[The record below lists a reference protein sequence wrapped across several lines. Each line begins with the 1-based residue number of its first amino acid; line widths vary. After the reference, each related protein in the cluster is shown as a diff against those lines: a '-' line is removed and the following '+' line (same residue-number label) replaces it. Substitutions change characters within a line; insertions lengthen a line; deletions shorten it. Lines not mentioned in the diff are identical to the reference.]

1 MILKEDVIQ
10 FFDSYAPRWDQ
21 EMIKCDRKI
30 NLILDNVGVKAGKK
44 VLDVACGTGVLI
56 PYYLGRE
63 VGSVLGVDISPKM
76 IEIAKSKFDNENV
89 SFLAADVENA
99 EIDRDFDVI
108 VVYNAFPHFQDGERL
123 VKCLA
128 GHLREGGKLTIAHGA
143 SRERI
148 DAHHSGAACKVSN
161 GLMEADKLSDIFAK
175 YLKVT
180 TVISDSEM
188 YQVVGEK

>member
-56 PYYLGRE
+56 PYYLGQE

-108 VVYNAFPHFQDGERL
+108 VVYNAFPHFQDGDRL
-123 VKCLA
+123 VKCLT
-128 GHLREGGKLTIAHGA
+128 GHLKEGGKLTIAHGA